1 MRRSVRIRGIL
12 WNKRKDVMWIDN
24 YWLDD
29 NLSAFYWGGRFD
41 VKFPGVKWVVF
52 DEGTTVSFVQ
62 EKVIKWSG
70 VEVVFVLRPLG
81 HWDLRIARD
90 ERAAW
95 EKRFG
100 VGEGEEK
107 GVGMERGKMPGVS
120 AQARSLVNSPHR
132 SLCSQA
138 GILQIFCAE
147 RRATLALFAQV
158 SPACYSPPFPHIIS
172 ANDLRY
178 HVFW

>member
-1 MRRSVRIRGIL
+1 LVEIRYEEVMRSGVRMRGIF

-41 VKFPGVKWVVF
+41 VKFPGVRWVVF

-62 EKVIKWSG
+62 EKVINWSG
-70 VEVVFVLRPLG
+70 VQVVFVLRPLG

-100 VGEGEEK
+100 VGEGEENS
-107 GVGMERGKMPGVS
+107 VGMERGKMPELQMVESWKDVLEYLHREGV
-120 AQARSLVNSPHR
+120 
-132 SLCSQA
+132 
-138 GILQIFCAE
+138 
-147 RRATLALFAQV
+147 
-158 SPACYSPPFPHIIS
+158 
-172 ANDLRY
+172 
-178 HVFW
+178 W